1 MLETSARLLRLLTL
15 LQSRPHWPG
24 TELAARLEV
33 TPRTLR
39 RDIGR
44 LRDLDYPVH
53 SLPGVAGGYRLGPG
67 AALPPLQ
74 LDDDEAVAVVLSLR
88 SSASHILTGLAE
100 ASLSALAKLDQVLP
114 SRLAQRLSALQHA
127 TVALDSPAPVI
138 DPALLTMLAAASR
151 AHQRVRLRYRDRGGA
166 ESQRYLEPYRL
177 VSGGYRW
184 YLMAF
189 DIDRA
194 DWRTFRVDRISEPE
208 TAGGRF
214 VPREAPDPATF
225 VGTAVTTAPY
235 RYQAEILVHAPAA
248 DLTDRISPTSGL
260 LTPVGEDRCLLRE
273 GAHSLDAMAFHL
285 IALGVEFTV
294 VQPPELAEHL
304 RAVADRLRRASTV
317 PASTVPAST
326 VPASSDAARAEPG
339 RDQPGHRRGDRQR
352 EVLR

>member
-15 LQSRPHWPG
+15 LQSRPQWPG
-24 TELAARLEV
+24 SELAARLEV

-88 SSASHILTGLAE
+88 SSASHMLTGLAE

-114 SRLAQRLSALQHA
+114 ARLAQRLSALQHA

-151 AHQRVRLRYRDRGGA
+151 AHQRVRLRYADRGGA

-208 TAGGRF
+208 TAGGPVRPARGPRPGQLRRHGGDNRA
-214 VPREAPDPATF
+214 VPVPGRGPGACARR
-225 VGTAVTTAPY
+225 G
-235 RYQAEILVHAPAA
+235 A
-248 DLTDRISPTSGL
+248 DRPGL
-260 LTPVGEDRCLLRE
+260 
-273 GAHSLDAMAFHL
+273 A
-285 IALGVEFTV
+285 
-294 VQPPELAEHL
+294 HL
-304 RAVADRLRRASTV
+304 RAADPGRRG
-317 PASTVPAST
+317 PLP
-326 VPASSDAARAEPG
+326 AARAARTHSTRWPFTCS
-339 RDQPGHRRGDRQR
+339 RWARSSP
-352 EVLR
+352 

>member
-1 MLETSARLLRLLTL
+1 LSSLAAILDFVLETSARLLRLLTL
-15 LQSRPHWPG
+15 LQSRPQWPG
-24 TELAARLEV
+24 HELAARLEV

-39 RDIGR
+39 RDIQR

-53 SLPGVAGGYRLGPG
+53 SLPGVAGGYRLGSG

-138 DPALLTMLAAASR
+138 DPALLTMLAAACR
-151 AHQRVRLRYRDRGGA
+151 ANQRVRLRYRDRDGA
-166 ESQRYLEPYRL
+166 DSQRQLEPYRL

-214 VPREAPDPATF
+214 VPREAPDPAVF

-235 RYQAEILVHAPAA
+235 RHQAEILLHAPAA
-248 DLTDRISPTSGL
+248 DLADRISPTSGL
-260 LTPVGEDRCLLRE
+260 LTPAGEDRCLLRT
-273 GAHSLDAMAFHL
+273 GANSLDAVAFHL
-285 IALGVEFTV
+285 IVLGVEFTV
-294 VQPPELAEHL
+294 IEPPELAEHL
-304 RAVADRLRRASTV
+304 RAVAGRLLRAS
-317 PASTVPAST
+317 
-326 VPASSDAARAEPG
+326 AAA
-339 RDQPGHRRGDRQR
+339 D
-352 EVLR
+352 

>member
-1 MLETSARLLRLLTL
+1 VLETSVRLLRLLTL
-15 LQSRPHWPG
+15 LQSRSLWPG
-24 TELAARLEV
+24 SELATRLDV

-39 RDIGR
+39 LDIQR

-53 SLPGVAGGYRLGPG
+53 SLPGVAGGYRLGSG

-114 SRLAQRLSALQHA
+114 ARLAQRLSALQHA

-138 DPALLTMLAAASR
+138 DPALLTLLAAACR
-151 AHQRVRLRYRDRGGA
+151 ANQRVRLGYRDRDGA
-166 ESQRYLEPYRL
+166 VSRRRLEPYRL

-189 DIDRA
+189 DLDRD

-208 TAGGRF
+208 PAGGRF
-214 VPREAPDPATF
+214 VPREAPDPASF

-235 RYQAEILVHAPAA
+235 RYQAEIEVHAPAA
-248 DLTDRISPTSGL
+248 ALTDRISPTSGM
-260 LTPVGEDRCLLRE
+260 LTPLSEDRCLLRE

-294 VQPPELAEHL
+294 LKPPELTEHL
-304 RAVADRLRRASTV
+304 LAVAERLRRA
-317 PASTVPAST
+317 A
-326 VPASSDAARAEPG
+326 G
-339 RDQPGHRRGDRQR
+339 
-352 EVLR
+352 LRPTP